1 MTLSRT
7 EKAIAALED
16 NAVRLTANQRHVALK
31 DLPELTWHITNPLI
45 DAGIHYVDQLDALPV
60 EEIARYVNGRKTL
73 PTLMKA
79 LGRTEEYQ
87 RFKGNYLVEVT
98 NEEGEVLASYPASS
112 LRQIAPLSGT
122 AHFFGFGSG
131 AELRAALEA
140 GVRVN
145 AEGVSV
151 PFGLEDIA
159 RYKYTRDVA
168 EASSEGNADVLSS
181 VDLEGIV
188 AFQLAVE
195 EAAQAY
201 AADYDTSQF
210 NRTDWDNLRAL
221 AAMKLRVA
229 RLQGILGVMD
239 VTQSVIAAKA
249 GNEIATESTTTL
261 REIRQLEDAL
271 GVSLK
276 ARVQRERSRA
286 AADVFTEFAQ
296 NAKNFMATAAVII
309 YCPKCAEDGR
319 GIRLMTVVPH
329 FPRHVL
335 TTELEM
341 QCPRCEH
348 VFMTNIVPQRILD
361 SYVESADF
369 MPEDMPEA
377 IRQELAKRGEVV

>member
-1 MTLSRT
+1 MTRT
-7 EKAIAALED
+7 QDAITALEGQ
-16 NAVRLTANQRHVALK
+16 AVQLTDVDRHIALK
-31 DLPELTWHITNPLI
+31 DMPELTWHITNPLI
-45 DAGIHYVDQLDALPV
+45 DAGIHYVDQLDSLTV
-60 EEIARYVNGRKTL
+60 EEISRYVNGRKTL

-98 NEEGEVLASYPASS
+98 NAEGEVLASYPASS

-140 GVRVN
+140 GTRVN

-151 PFGLEDIA
+151 PFGLIDIA
-159 RYKYTRDVA
+159 NYKYSRDIA
-168 EASSEGNADVLSS
+168 EAATDGNADVLAS
-181 VDLEGIV
+181 VDLEGIL

-195 EAAQAY
+195 EAAQGY

-276 ARVQRERSRA
+276 ARIQRERSRA
-286 AADVFTEFAQ
+286 AADVFTDFAA
-296 NAKNFMATAAVII
+296 NAKQFMATAAVII
-309 YCPKCAEDGR
+309 YCPQCAENGR

-341 QCPRCEH
+341 RCPRCDH
-348 VFMTNIVPQRILD
+348 QFATCIVPPRILD
-361 SYVESADF
+361 SYVEAADF
-369 MPEDMPEA
+369 APDDLPEA
-377 IRQELAKRGEVV
+377 IRQELAKQGDVL

>member
-1 MTLSRT
+1 MTTQRT
-7 EKAIAALED
+7 ANAIAALEEQ
-16 NAVRLTANQRHVALK
+16 AVKLTPEHRHVPLK
-31 DLPELTWHITNPLI
+31 DLPELTWHITNPLM
-45 DAGIHYVDQLDALPV
+45 DAGIHYVDQLDDLAV

-79 LGRTEEYQ
+79 LGRTAEYQ

-98 NEEGEVLASYPASS
+98 NEEGAVLASYPASS

-122 AHFFGFGSG
+122 AHYFGFGSG
-131 AELRAALEA
+131 SDLRAALES

-145 AEGVSV
+145 AEGISV
-151 PFGLEDIA
+151 PFGLDDIA
-159 RYKYTRDVA
+159 RYKYTRDTAVA
-168 EASSEGNADVLSS
+168 EAGGSEVLES

-195 EAAQAY
+195 EAAQGY

-276 ARVQRERSRA
+276 ARIQRERSRA

-296 NAKNFMATAAVII
+296 NAKNFMASAAVII
-309 YCPKCAEDGR
+309 YCPKCADEGR

-335 TTELEM
+335 TTKLTLR
-341 QCPRCEH
+341 CPRCEH
-348 VFMTNIVPQRILD
+348 IFASEIVPQRLLE

-377 IRQELAKRGEVV
+377 IRQELAKRGEVA

>member
-1 MTLSRT
+1 MTTRT
-7 EKAIAALED
+7 TNAIAALED
-16 NAVRLTANQRHVALK
+16 QAVKLTPENRHVALK

-45 DAGIHYVDQLDALPV
+45 DAGIHYVDQLDQMPV

-98 NEEGEVLASYPASS
+98 NEDGEVLASYPASS

-122 AHFFGFGSG
+122 AHYFGFGSG
-131 AELRAALEA
+131 SELRAALEG

-145 AEGVSV
+145 SEGVSV
-151 PFGLEDIA
+151 PFGLADIA
-159 RYKYTRDVA
+159 RYKYIRDTAVA
-168 EASSEGNADVLSS
+168 EAGGSEVLES

-195 EAAQAY
+195 ETAQSY
-201 AADYDTSQF
+201 AADYDTTQF

-229 RLQGILGVMD
+229 RLQGILGIMD

-276 ARVQRERSRA
+276 ARIQRERSRA

-296 NAKNFMATAAVII
+296 NAKDFMATAAIII
-309 YCPKCAEDGR
+309 YCPKCAADGR

-341 QCPRCEH
+341 QCPRCAH
-348 VFMTNIVPQRILD
+348 VFMTNIVPQRLLD

-369 MPEDMPEA
+369 MPDDMPEA